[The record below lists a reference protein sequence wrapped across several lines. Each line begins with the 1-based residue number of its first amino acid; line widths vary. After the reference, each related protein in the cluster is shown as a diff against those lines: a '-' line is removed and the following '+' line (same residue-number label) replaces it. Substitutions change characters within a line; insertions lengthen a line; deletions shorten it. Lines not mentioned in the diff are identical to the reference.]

1 LEYVAILVSGRLARG
16 SREYACRG
24 LPSRHSPASRLAGVA
39 GSAGNRHLGDKQDRM
54 LMSLTVEGKPR
65 SAASGV
71 APLSGSTPPGAHV
84 VLDITGMT
92 CASCAGRVEN
102 ALRRV
107 PGVVQAS
114 VNLALERADVDL
126 AAADVTPAA
135 LAAAVERTG
144 FGAHP
149 RPPSAAER
157 RRDEEAREAERVAAE
172 RSQLVLL
179 VVSAVLTLPLVLPMV
194 AAPFGLHLHLD
205 PWVELALATPVQLF
219 IGGRFYKA
227 AWKAVRAF
235 SGNMD
240 LLVALGT
247 TAAYAFS
254 VYMLFARGADA
265 AGHLYFEGAAAV
277 ITLVVFGKWLEAR
290 AKRGT
295 TAAIRALMTLRPERA
310 HVLRDGAEIDVA
322 VDEVRPGEGVVV
334 RPGERI
340 PVDGTVAEG
349 ESEADESLITGE
361 SVPVVKRAGDKVTAG
376 ALNGVGRLV
385 VSAVAVGEDT
395 TLARI
400 IRLVENAQSGK
411 APVQRLVDQVSAV
424 FVPAVIAIAL
434 GAFIGW
440 LMAGHGLEEALIA
453 AVSVL
458 VIACPCALGLA
469 TPAAL
474 VAGTGA
480 AARAGILVKDIEA
493 LERAAVVDTVVF
505 DKTGTLTE
513 GRPALTDIVPV
524 ADGDSADGDKAALLR
539 LAAAVQ
545 AGSEHPLA
553 KAVLAAV
560 PGITLPGVEKFRA
573 LVGRGVV
580 GTVEDRVVAIGN
592 RDLMRELS
600 VDIAPVEAVL
610 GRIEG
615 EARTAVVV
623 AVDGTPI
630 GVLGIADPIRPE
642 AIEAVALL
650 AARGVRT
657 EMLTGDSEGVAAK
670 VAGVLKLSAYR
681 ASVKPADK
689 SAALEALKAAG
700 RKPAMVGDG
709 INDAPALAAAD
720 VGIALGT
727 GTDVAVEAAPVTL
740 MRPDPRLVAAAL
752 DISRRTVRKIRQNL
766 FWAFVYNVVGIPLAA
781 LGFLTP
787 ALAGAAMAM
796 SSVSVVTNSLWLKRW
811 RPDFSAGQ
819 K

>member
-1 LEYVAILVSGRLARG
+1 
-16 SREYACRG
+16 
-24 LPSRHSPASRLAGVA
+24 
-39 GSAGNRHLGDKQDRM
+39 M
-54 LMSLTVEGKPR
+54 
-65 SAASGV
+65 
-71 APLSGSTPPGAHV
+71 

-92 CASCAGRVEN
+92 CAACAGRVEN
-102 ALRRV
+102 ALKRV
-107 PGVVQAS
+107 PGVSQAS
-114 VNLALERADVDL
+114 VNLALERADVDVEAGVAS
-126 AAADVTPAA
+126 AAVTPAA

-157 RRDEEAREAERVAAE
+157 RREEDLREAERVAAE
-172 RSQLVLL
+172 RRQLVLL
-179 VVSAVLTLPLVLPMV
+179 VFSAALTLPLVLPMV
-194 AAPFGLHLHLD
+194 AAPFGFHLHLD
-205 PWVELALATPVQLF
+205 PWIELALATPVQVLV
-219 IGGRFYKA
+219 GARFYKA
-227 AWKAVRAF
+227 AWKAVRAG

-247 TAAYAFS
+247 TAAFAFS
-254 VYMLFARGADA
+254 LYMLLMRGSDA

-310 HVLRDGAEIDVA
+310 HVLRDGVETEIG
-322 VDEVRPGEGVVV
+322 VDDLRPGEHVVV

-340 PVDGTVAEG
+340 PVDGSIVDG

-376 ALNGVGRLV
+376 ALNGAGRLIV
-385 VSAVAVGEDT
+385 AAVAVGEDT

-400 IRLVENAQSGK
+400 IRMVENAQSGK
-411 APVQRLVDQVSAV
+411 APVQRLVDKVSAV
-424 FVPAVIAIAL
+424 FVPAVIAIAV

-440 LMAGHGLEEALIA
+440 LAGGHGIEEALVA

-513 GRPALTDIVPV
+513 GRPALTDAVPLAN
-524 ADGDSADGDKAALLR
+524 ADIDKDALLR

-553 KAVLAAV
+553 RAVLAAV
-560 PGITLPGVEKFRA
+560 PGVALPAVDKFRA
-573 LVGRGVV
+573 LVGRGVI
-580 GTVEDRVVAIGN
+580 GTVEGRVVAIGN
-592 RDLMRELS
+592 RGLMTELG
-600 VDIAPVEAVL
+600 VDMAPAEAAMGRVES
-610 GRIEG
+610 

-623 AVDGTPI
+623 AADGRAV
-630 GVLGIADPIRPE
+630 GVLGIADPVRHE
-642 AIEAVALL
+642 APAAIALL
-650 AARGVRT
+650 AARGVRS
-657 EMLTGDSEGVAAK
+657 EMLTGDSEAVAAK
-670 VAGVLKLSAYR
+670 VAGALKLSAYK
-681 ASVKPADK
+681 AGVKPADK
-689 SAALEALKAAG
+689 SAALEALKRAG

-709 INDAPALAAAD
+709 INDAPALAAAE

-752 DISRRTVRKIRQNL
+752 DISQRTVRKIRQNL

-781 LGFLTP
+781 MGVLTP

-811 RPDFSAGQ
+811 RPDFSADQ
-819 K
+819 TTR

>member
-1 LEYVAILVSGRLARG
+1 MA
-16 SREYACRG
+16 
-24 LPSRHSPASRLAGVA
+24 
-39 GSAGNRHLGDKQDRM
+39 
-54 LMSLTVEGKPR
+54 
-65 SAASGV
+65 
-71 APLSGSTPPGAHV
+71 PGAAPVHV

-92 CASCAGRVEN
+92 CAACAGRVEN
-102 ALRRV
+102 ALKRV
-107 PGVVQAS
+107 PGVAS
-114 VNLALERADVDL
+114 AAVNLALERADVD
-126 AAADVTPAA
+126 AAQGITPAQ

-157 RRDEEAREAERVAAE
+157 RREEDRREAERVAAE
-172 RSQLVLL
+172 RRQLVLL
-179 VVSAVLTLPLVLPMV
+179 VFSAALTLPLVLPMV
-194 AAPFGLHLHLD
+194 AAPFGWHLHLD
-205 PWVELALATPVQLF
+205 PWIELALATPVQVLV
-219 IGGRFYKA
+219 GARFYVA

-254 VYMLFARGADA
+254 LYMVLDRGAA
-265 AGHLYFEGAAAV
+265 ATGHLYFEGAAAV

-310 HVLRDGAEIDVA
+310 HVLRDGAEIDVS
-322 VDEVRPGEGVVV
+322 VEDLRPGEHIVV

-340 PVDGTVAEG
+340 PVDGTIVDG

-361 SVPVVKRAGDKVTAG
+361 SVPVVKRQGDKVTAG

-385 VSAVAVGEDT
+385 VAAVAVGEDT

-400 IRLVENAQSGK
+400 IRMVENAQSGK

-424 FVPAVIAIAL
+424 FVPTVIVIAIL
-434 GAFIGW
+434 AFAGW
-440 LMAGHGLEEALIA
+440 LVTGHDVEAALVA

-480 AARAGILVKDIEA
+480 AAKAGILVKDIEA

-513 GRPALTDIVPV
+513 GRPALTDVVPI
-524 ADGDSADGDKAALLR
+524 ADSGLDRDALLR

-553 KAVLAAV
+553 KAVMAAV
-560 PGITLPGVEKFRA
+560 PGVALPPVEKFKA
-573 LVGRGVV
+573 LVGRGVT
-580 GTVEDRVVAIGN
+580 GAVEGRAIAIGN
-592 RDLMRELS
+592 RDLMTELAI
-600 VDIAPVEAVL
+600 DIGPAAAAL
-610 GRIEG
+610 DNIEG

-623 AVDGTPI
+623 AADGRAV
-630 GVLGIADPIRPE
+630 GVLGIADPVRRE
-642 AIEAVALL
+642 AAEAVALL
-650 AARGVRT
+650 AARGIAAQ
-657 EMLTGDSEGVAAK
+657 MLTGDSQAVAAK
-670 VAGVLKLSAYR
+670 VAGDLKLA
-681 ASVKPADK
+681 AFKAGVKPADK
-689 SAALEALKAAG
+689 SAALDALKADG
-700 RKPAMVGDG
+700 KRPAMVGDG
-709 INDAPALAAAD
+709 INDAPALAAAE

-740 MRPDPRLVAAAL
+740 MRPDPRLVPAAL
-752 DISRRTVRKIRQNL
+752 DIARRTVRKIRQNL
-766 FWAFVYNVVGIPLAA
+766 FWAFVYNVIGIPLAA
-781 LGFLTP
+781 MGFLTP

-811 RPDFSAGQ
+811 RPDFSRPARPD
-819 K
+819 

>member
-1 LEYVAILVSGRLARG
+1 
-16 SREYACRG
+16 
-24 LPSRHSPASRLAGVA
+24 
-39 GSAGNRHLGDKQDRM
+39 M
-54 LMSLTVEGKPR
+54 
-65 SAASGV
+65 
-71 APLSGSTPPGAHV
+71 

-92 CASCAGRVEN
+92 CATCAGRVEN

-107 PGVVQAS
+107 PGVAQAS

-126 AAADVTPAA
+126 GAADVTPAA

-157 RRDEEAREAERVAAE
+157 RREEDSREAERVAAE
-172 RSQLVLL
+172 RRQLLLL

-205 PWVELALATPVQLF
+205 PWVELALATPVQFL

-265 AGHLYFEGAAAV
+265 SGHLYFEGAAAV

-310 HVLRDGAEIDVA
+310 HVLRDGAEIDIG

-361 SVPVVKRAGDKVTAG
+361 SVPVVKRVGDKVTAG

-440 LMAGHGLEEALIA
+440 FAAGHGVEEALIA

-513 GRPALTDIVPV
+513 GRPGLTDVVPV
-524 ADGDSADGDKAALLR
+524 DGGDKDALLR

-553 KAVLAAV
+553 KAVLAA
-560 PGITLPGVEKFRA
+560 LPGVALPPVEKFRA

-580 GTVEDRVVAIGN
+580 GTVEGRVVAIGN
-592 RDLMRELS
+592 RDLMQELA
-600 VDIAPVEAVL
+600 VDIAAVAPAL
-610 GRIEG
+610 AHIEG

-623 AVDGTPI
+623 AADGKPI

-650 AARGVRT
+650 AARGVRS

-670 VAGVLKLSAYR
+670 VAGVLKLHAYKS
-681 ASVKPADK
+681 SVKPAEK

-720 VGIALGT
+720 VGIAIGT
-727 GTDVAVEAAPVTL
+727 GADVAVEAAPVTL

-819 K
+819 TKR

>member
-1 LEYVAILVSGRLARG
+1 MA
-16 SREYACRG
+16 
-24 LPSRHSPASRLAGVA
+24 
-39 GSAGNRHLGDKQDRM
+39 
-54 LMSLTVEGKPR
+54 
-65 SAASGV
+65 
-71 APLSGSTPPGAHV
+71 PGATPVHV

-92 CASCAGRVEN
+92 CAACAGRVET
-102 ALRRV
+102 ALKRV
-107 PGVVQAS
+107 PGVAS
-114 VNLALERADVDL
+114 ATVNLALERADVD
-126 AAADVTPAA
+126 AAPGITPAQ

-157 RRDEEAREAERVAAE
+157 RREEEARETERVVAER
-172 RSQLVLL
+172 RQLVLL
-179 VVSAVLTLPLVLPMV
+179 VFSAALTLPLVLPMV
-194 AAPFGLHLHLD
+194 AAPFGWHLHLD
-205 PWVELALATPVQLF
+205 PWIELALATPVQVLV
-219 IGGRFYKA
+219 GARFYKA

-254 VYMLFARGADA
+254 SYMVFDRGAA
-265 AGHLYFEGAAAV
+265 ATGHLYFEGAAAV

-310 HVLRDGAEIDVA
+310 HVLRDGAEIDIG
-322 VDEVRPGEGVVV
+322 VDDLRPGEHIVV

-340 PVDGTVAEG
+340 PVDGTIVDG

-361 SVPVVKRAGDKVTAG
+361 SVPVVKRRGDKVTAG
-376 ALNGVGRLV
+376 ALNGVGRLIV
-385 VSAVAVGEDT
+385 AAVAVGEDT

-400 IRLVENAQSGK
+400 IRMVENAQSGK

-424 FVPAVIAIAL
+424 FVPTVIVIAIL
-434 GAFIGW
+434 AFAGW
-440 LMAGHGLEEALIA
+440 LVTGHDVETALVA

-480 AARAGILVKDIEA
+480 AAKAGILVKDIEA

-513 GRPALTDIVPV
+513 GRPALTDAVPL
-524 ADGDSADGDKAALLR
+524 AGSGLDRDALLR

-553 KAVLAAV
+553 KAVTAAV
-560 PGITLPGVEKFRA
+560 PGVALPPVQGFRA
-573 LVGRGVV
+573 LVGRGVT
-580 GTVEDRVVAIGN
+580 GAVEGRMVAIGN
-592 RDLMRELS
+592 RDLMNELAI
-600 VDIAPVEAVL
+600 DIGPAAAAL
-610 GRIEG
+610 DKIET

-623 AVDGTPI
+623 AADGRAV
-630 GVLGIADPIRPE
+630 GVLGITDPVRRE
-642 AIEAVALL
+642 AAEAVALL
-650 AARGVRT
+650 AARGIAAQ
-657 EMLTGDSEGVAAK
+657 MLTGDSQAVAAK
-670 VAGVLKLSAYR
+670 VAGDLKLAAYT
-681 ASVKPADK
+681 AGVKPADK
-689 SAALEALKAAG
+689 SAALDALKADG
-700 RKPAMVGDG
+700 KRPAMVGDG
-709 INDAPALAAAD
+709 INDAPALAAAE

-740 MRPDPRLVAAAL
+740 MRPDPRLVPAAL
-752 DISRRTVRKIRQNL
+752 DIARRTVRKIRQNL
-766 FWAFVYNVVGIPLAA
+766 FWAFVYNVIGIPLAA
-781 LGFLTP
+781 AGFLTP

-811 RPDFSAGQ
+811 RPEFSPPARPGT
-819 K
+819 